1 MSCFKLKKVQKKK
14 TPTFPIILFSIA
26 EANKRKSTRDILQRS
41 RTSSLT
47 VDCFTFLLFF
57 LSIYPRSLFFV
68 HVIGSIEWGRIK
80 GKKDTSV

>member
-41 RTSSLT
+41 
-47 VDCFTFLLFF
+47 
-57 LSIYPRSLFFV
+57 
-68 HVIGSIEWGRIK
+68 
-80 GKKDTSV
+80 